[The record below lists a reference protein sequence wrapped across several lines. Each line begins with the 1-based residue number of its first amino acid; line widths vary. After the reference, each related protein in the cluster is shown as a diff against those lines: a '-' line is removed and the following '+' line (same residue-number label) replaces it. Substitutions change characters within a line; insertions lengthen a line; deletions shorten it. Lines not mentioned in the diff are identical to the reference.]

1 MVSELLGLQFGNAC
15 DSMYNES
22 LRVVFE
28 KYINRLDLY
37 KAQPKKER
45 NRSLKDEKVT
55 RANKFGKWK
64 YEQGIT

>member
-22 LRVVFE
+22 LSVVFE

-37 KAQPKKER
+37 KA
-45 NRSLKDEKVT
+45 
-55 RANKFGKWK
+55 
-64 YEQGIT
+64 

>member
-37 KAQPKKER
+37 KA
-45 NRSLKDEKVT
+45 
-55 RANKFGKWK
+55 
-64 YEQGIT
+64 